1 MKNYRLTLIWFIL
14 LLNICLCRLITVNES
29 WESLLN
35 FDRKYVHA
43 SHHLNNLLRNNA
55 LPKSETE
62 KNLLQKLNIEVIH
75 DRLSVLT
82 PNIMESVFETEHFNI
97 HYDISTSS
105 NDAISTDDLNNNYIP
120 DYAENMGS
128 VYEYVYSYF
137 KDSLNYDLVFQA
149 NQNLNIEKYNIYISD
164 LPQNYFALT
173 YTTSFINES
182 NTSCGSYIKMRNN
195 YLGTAFQDLSEIEN
209 IKITAAHEFFH
220 AIQFSYNCYERFW
233 LMEATAVWSEDI
245 IYDDI
250 NDHYRY
256 MPSWFQNSS
265 KTIDDESNHMY
276 GSFIFFQYL
285 EEHFG
290 GPDMIKSIWENS
302 RLGANSVNDISFF
315 SIDIALKNIGSSFN
329 SALNK
334 MRIANRIMSSHPNA
348 APFTYEEAESYP
360 INGPLEIAQLSFEN
374 SSVNYTQNSL
384 YKNSGNYLKI
394 DLFAPAKINIVVND
408 GLREDIFS
416 ALIFKYQNVNR
427 WIVRTGY
434 NLNIDPSIGIE
445 WASLLLNTQSQ
456 NQNSWSYSCTISQG
470 EYEDFN
476 ILHVYPNPYTRLSS
490 KFETKLI
497 SPFAQNIDINVYNI
511 IGRTILTKSI
521 SLLESEEKSF
531 EWNLKNRFGKKV
543 SSGIYFIEIK
553 GQNKRDVKKVTV
565 LN

>member
-1 MKNYRLTLIWFIL
+1 MKNFRITLICFIL
-14 LLNICLCRLITVNES
+14 LLNICLCRFSTVNES
-29 WESLLN
+29 WNSLLN

-43 SHHLNNLLRNNA
+43 SHHVNNLLRNNA
-55 LPKSETE
+55 LPRSEAD
-62 KNLLQKLNIEVIH
+62 KKLLLKLNIEVIH
-75 DRLSVLT
+75 NKLSVSA
-82 PNIMESVFETEHFNI
+82 PGIMESIFETEHFNI

-120 DYAENMGS
+120 DYAEDMGS

-137 KDSLNYDLVFQA
+137 KDSLNYDLVFQN
-149 NQNLNIEKYNIYISD
+149 NQNSNIEKYNIFIKN

-182 NTSCGSYIKMRNN
+182 NTRCGSYIKMRNN
-195 YLGTAFQDLSEIEN
+195 YLGSAFQGLSEIEN

-285 EEHFG
+285 EEHLG
-290 GPDMIKSIWENS
+290 GPNMIKSIWENS
-302 RLGANSVNDISFF
+302 RNRANSVNDISFV
-315 SIDIALKNIGSSFN
+315 SINSALQEAGSSFN
-329 SALNK
+329 SAINN
-334 MRIANRIMSSHPNA
+334 MRIANRVMSNHPNA
-348 APFTYEEAESYP
+348 SPFTYEEANAYP
-360 INGPLEIAQLSFEN
+360 VSGPLEITQLSFEN
-374 SSVNYTQNSL
+374 NTINYIQNAI
-384 YKNSGNYLKI
+384 YKNSANYLKI
-394 DLFAPAKINIVVND
+394 DLFTPAKIKIDVVN
-408 GLREDIFS
+408 GFEEDIFS
-416 ALIFKYQNVNR
+416 ALIFKHQNGNN
-427 WIVRTGY
+427 WTIRTG
-434 NLNIDPSIGIE
+434 NTFNIDPGAGIE
-445 WASLLLNTQSQ
+445 WASLLINTQ
-456 NQNSWSYSCTISQG
+456 NQNQSSWSYSCTISQG
-470 EYEDFN
+470 ENEDFN
-476 ILHVYPNPYTRLSS
+476 INNVYPNPFTS
-490 KFETKLI
+490 KSNKFKTKLI
-497 SPFAQNIDINVYNI
+497 STITQNIEINIYNTL
-511 IGRTILTKSI
+511 GRTILNKNL
-521 SLLESEEKSF
+521 SLLESEEKTF

-553 GQNKRDVKKVTV
+553 GQNKRDVKKITV